1 VKAPFKG
8 IAMPALHAL
17 LNPIARLG
25 STVALAGMLM
35 PGSAGAAT
43 GVTPPADLSTW
54 ACTGV
59 CGSAAADGDITLSP
73 AGSAR
78 YGVLTTSGSEAFGT
92 SPLQL
97 SPNSRGNGTETNGS
111 RTVSGAFQAGAGD
124 RLDLQFNYV
133 STDGKGFDDYAWA
146 RVVNADDGSLVAW
159 LFTAR
164 SSNSSTGK
172 IVPGDVLDRRDYD
185 PDAVIVDFKDYAF
198 TSKSAADPIDWS
210 PLGASNGTC
219 WKDNAAGCGFTGW
232 LHAQHAFAGAGQ
244 YRVEIGVVN
253 WGDSAYDSGL
263 AFDFVGLR
271 AAAPVPEPASLAL
284 MAAGLGM
291 LAAAVRRRRAAA
303 ARG

>member
-1 VKAPFKG
+1 MAS
-8 IAMPALHAL
+8 LRSL
-17 LNPIARLG
+17 LKPIARLACCA
-25 STVALAGMLM
+25 TLAAALV
-35 PGSAGAAT
+35 PGTAAASD
-43 GVTPPADLSTW
+43 VTPPADLSTW
-54 ACTGV
+54 ACAGV
-59 CGSAAADGDITLSP
+59 CGSAAADGDIALSP

-111 RTVSGAFQAGAGD
+111 RTASGAFQAGAGD

-146 RVVNADDGSLVAW
+146 RVVNAGDGSLVAW

-172 IVPGDVLDRRDYD
+172 IVPGDVLDKHDYD
-185 PDAVIVDFKDYAF
+185 PDAVIVNFQDYAF
-198 TSKSAADPIDWS
+198 TSKTVDDPIDWS
-210 PLGASNGTC
+210 PLGGSNGSC

-232 LHAQHAFAGAGQ
+232 LHARHAFSAAGL

-253 WGDSAYDSGL
+253 WGDGAYDSGL
-263 AFDFVGLR
+263 AFDFAGLS

-284 MAAGLGM
+284 MAAGLA
-291 LAAAVRRRRAAA
+291 LLIAIARRRQPATVQDTPTTPL
-303 ARG
+303 